1 MQGPT
6 ACGFC
11 PKKTCFNRCAGQS
24 EGRLKRAYGRLGVIG
39 VIAPMIYY
47 GIKIAEEIAK
57 LVSVGGFGG
66 IT

>member
-1 MQGPT
+1 MP
-6 ACGFC
+6 CGFC
-11 PKKTCFNRCAGQS
+11 SKKTCFKRCAGRS
-24 EGRLKRAYGRLGVIG
+24 GGRLKRAYGRLLAVGA
-39 VIAPMIYY
+39 IAPTIYY